1 MKKHIPPFLLAA
13 WPYLFVLLG
22 LIPEERYDALLG
34 WLTQTSELLALQI
47 AALLGSPNDFERAS
61 VILEYI
67 IGVCGIISFIG
78 VFCLFLATILYPLRN
93 KSLTALELARWDFI
107 IKLCHIPVYV
117 LLFVFALLMLIA
129 IAVPAVLMMVI
140 VMIPTIFLF
149 DLFLMLTS
157 SCYGFRAL
165 RMAKQEGLVDKKW
178 ARRMRLAHCFFIAD
192 VISAYLVWR
201 RLKNGSQSRA

>member
-1 MKKHIPPFLLAA
+1 MKKHIPPFLLAV

-22 LIPEERYDALLG
+22 LIPEEQYDALLG
-34 WLTQTSELLALQI
+34 WLTQMSELLALRI
-47 AALLGSPNDFERAS
+47 TALLGSPNDFERAS
-61 VILEYI
+61 VVLEYI

-78 VFCLFLATILYPLRN
+78 VFCLFLATILYPLRS
-93 KSLTALELARWDFI
+93 KQLTALELARWDFI

-117 LLFVFALLMLIA
+117 LLFLFALLMLIA

-149 DLFLMLTS
+149 DLILMLTS

-165 RMAKQEGLVDKKW
+165 RIVKQEGLVDKKW
-178 ARRMRLAHCFFIAD
+178 ARRHTIAHCFFVAD

-201 RLKNGSQSRA
+201 RLKKGT